1 MSANGGIVVGSCR
14 YVLEARWWGRDED
27 KILAVQGFNRE
38 IYIIL
43 DSVYCNFVYCLLPR
57 FSMRNFI
64 ITIIKII
71 PTSSWRMLVQMTTN
85 SYQYIPP

>member
-1 MSANGGIVVGSCR
+1 M
-14 YVLEARWWGRDED
+14 LEARWWGRDED